1 MDLEELILE
10 PMQVCH
16 LADVIEIEDLVFL
29 HPWKQSDFEFALK
42 RENAFCRVVRVGQ
55 QLVGYVVGFFISKE
69 FHLADFSIHPKLQ
82 RLGLGRQTLENL
94 CTDLYSLAQVI
105 SLEVRMSNVAAL
117 ELYKQF
123 GFQTMAIRKDYYAR
137 PQEDALVMLKPLQ
150 GKLSDWVTEALASR
164 S

>member
-1 MDLEELILE
+1 VDLEELILE

-16 LADVIEIEDLVFL
+16 LADVIEIEDLVFS

-69 FHLADFSIHPKLQ
+69 FHLADFSIHPGLQ
-82 RLGLGRQTLENL
+82 RQGLGRKTLQVL
-94 CTDLYSLAQVI
+94 CADLCSLAHVI
-105 SLEVRMSNVAAL
+105 SLEVRMSNFAAI

-123 GFQTMAIRKDYYAR
+123 GFQTMAIRKDYYSGPR
-137 PQEDALVMLKPLQ
+137 EDALVMLKPLQ
-150 GKLSDWVTEALASR
+150 GKLSDWVSKALGDR
-164 S
+164 T